1 MFARGWREDCGRRR
15 NRHLGDV
22 ESTRIPDSHGG
33 VRSAG
38 AAAPRRTLLAAAVAL
53 PLAIQAVG
61 AWISWTATW
70 EEAAAEVARTAD
82 AAAEY
87 ARASLES
94 HRLRGQ
100 QIALLLRDLPD
111 EAILAGRA
119 ALHARAREVLELD
132 RYGIDFSVYVIDR
145 AGRILL
151 TSDMADPPPVNLAD
165 RPYHIAMRPAGAPD
179 TRIGEVARGRA
190 NNRDFFPV
198 TLKRDGTANGLPPDA
213 FDGVINI
220 SVSPATLAAGLRRL
234 RGTSDDVLSLVRQ
247 DGTLLARTLELPDPP
262 PWPRHTTDSTLAA
275 MAGAPPRIEA
285 LETSALDGVRRL
297 IIYRAVEGWPAYA
310 AAARDQ
316 AVIIARWLRRV
327 AVLLGIGMPATL
339 ALGLLAWRVRR
350 ADLAAV
356 AARESLEQRVAAR
369 TAELAHRSEQLA
381 DSEAR
386 LRVALEAADLGT
398 WEVDLRTRIAQRS
411 PRTLAIFGA
420 PAEEVVGPYPG
431 WADRIHAEDRPAV
444 THAFERLAEGTT
456 EVYAAEYRF
465 HHPDGRVVWV
475 ESRARVVAHDRTG
488 RPLRLAGTVQDITAR
503 REAEER
509 RALLAREV
517 DHRAKNALAVVQAA
531 LRLTPRST
539 LDAYAAAVEGRV
551 AALARAHTLL
561 ADQRWAGASLRALL
575 AGELAAFTLRDDG
588 EAAVTMQGP
597 ALRVAPSAA
606 QSLSLAFHEL
616 TTNAVKYGAL
626 ARAQGRLAITWSV
639 RPATGDLVLHW
650 QEQGGPPVGGAPS
663 RRGFG
668 SRLVAATIRDQLGGI
683 LVQHWQPEGLTV
695 EIQVALARVSV
706 LEPAAEADPLP
717 VA

>member
-1 MFARGWREDCGRRR
+1 MGRE
-15 NRHLGDV
+15 
-22 ESTRIPDSHGG
+22 
-33 VRSAG
+33 G
-38 AAAPRRTLLAAAVAL
+38 AAAPRRTLLAAAVLL

-87 ARASLES
+87 ARAALES

-100 QIALLLRDLPD
+100 QVALLLQDMPD
-111 EAILAGRA
+111 DAILAQRA
-119 ALHARAREVLELD
+119 ALHARARAVLELD

-145 AGRILL
+145 DGRILL
-151 TSDMADPPPVNLAD
+151 TSDTPDPPPVNLAD
-165 RPYHIAMRPAGAPD
+165 RPYHAAMREPGAPD
-179 TRIGEVARGRA
+179 TRIGEVSRGRA
-190 NNRDFFPV
+190 NFRDFFPV
-198 TLKRDGTANGLPPDA
+198 TLRRDGAANGLAPDA

-220 SVSPATLAAGLRRL
+220 SVTPAMLAAGLRRL

-247 DGTLLARTLELPDPP
+247 DGTLLARTLELPTPP
-262 PWPRHTTDSTLAA
+262 PWPRHTTEATLAA
-275 MAGAPPRIEA
+275 MAAAPPRIEA

-297 IIYRAVEGWPAYA
+297 IVYRAVEGWPAYA

-316 AVIIARWLRRV
+316 GVIVARWLRRV
-327 AVLLGIGMPATL
+327 AILLGIGMPATL

-356 AARESLEQRVAAR
+356 AARASLEHRVAER
-369 TAELAHRSEQLA
+369 TAELAHRSAQLS

-420 PAEEVVGPYPG
+420 PPEDMIGPYPG
-431 WADRIHAEDRPAV
+431 WADRIHADDRDAV
-444 THAFERLAEGTT
+444 AGAFARLAEGTA
-456 EVYAAEYRF
+456 ELYAAEYRF
-465 HHPDGRVVWV
+465 HHPEGRVVWV

-509 RALLAREV
+509 RTLLAREV

-531 LRLTPRST
+531 LRLTPRTT
-539 LDAYAAAVEGRV
+539 LDDYAAAVEGRV

-561 ADQRWAGASLRALL
+561 ADQGWAGASLRALL
-575 AGELAAFTLRDDG
+575 GGELAAFTLKDEGDPT
-588 EAAVTMQGP
+588 VTLEGP
-597 ALRVAPSAA
+597 TVRVAPPAA

-626 ARAQGRLAITWSV
+626 SRAQGRLAISWSL
-639 RPATGDLVLHW
+639 RPVTGDLVLHW
-650 QEQGGPPVGGAPS
+650 QERGGPPVGGAPS

-683 LVQHWQPEGLTV
+683 LLQHWQPEGVTV
-695 EIQVALARVSV
+695 EIQVSLARVAV
-706 LEPAAEADPLP
+706 PEAPTDADPLP